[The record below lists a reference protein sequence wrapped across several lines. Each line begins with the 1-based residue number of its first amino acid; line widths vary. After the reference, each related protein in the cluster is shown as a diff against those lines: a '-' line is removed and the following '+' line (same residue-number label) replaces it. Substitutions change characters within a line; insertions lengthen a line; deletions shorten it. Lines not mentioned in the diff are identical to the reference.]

1 MSNSTKHIEI
11 GELVEPTPESGF
23 ILRSGCGYY
32 LDAVCVSLS
41 PLVLVSW
48 DAHMLWSATIKTEY
62 FRSKGRVA
70 ASVMRRCKKR
80 LSTNT
85 AVSEPGPVPSTSP
98 SLPITQEPRPGSL

>member
-1 MSNSTKHIEI
+1 MRNSTKHFEI
-11 GELVEPTPESGF
+11 GDLVEPTPESGF

-48 DAHMLWSATIKTEY
+48 DADMRWSSTIKPEF

-70 ASVMRRCKKR
+70 SSVMRRCKKR
-80 LSTNT
+80 LS
-85 AVSEPGPVPSTSP
+85 V
-98 SLPITQEPRPGSL
+98 